1 MLNSYISK
9 TNRAKSI
16 NSFAKLSIYI
26 KKIRIEKRLEMIIYN
41 NKGRILILNF
51 KKEKKIWNNRI
62 YETSKEIYL
71 NYFSQEL
78 LMKYKK
84 IFLIGLNILKWTTF
98 SYHNY
103 FKIFLFFR
111 PSPIDF
117 RQVDHYSMHQKWI
130 VVHTG
135 QMSINRTKKTKQ
147 ATGHRP
153 KNKSHKYPIN
163 TKDSRPVEAKNLS
176 ACHCNLYTMD
186 LGENDMMDRLA
197 KSRRKTNQTAKTNTH
212 IKTKTSQHPPLSKHI

>member
-84 IFLIGLNILKWTTF
+84 IFLIGLNILK
-98 SYHNY
+98 
-103 FKIFLFFR
+103 
-111 PSPIDF
+111 
-117 RQVDHYSMHQKWI
+117 
-130 VVHTG
+130 
-135 QMSINRTKKTKQ
+135 
-147 ATGHRP
+147 
-153 KNKSHKYPIN
+153 
-163 TKDSRPVEAKNLS
+163 
-176 ACHCNLYTMD
+176 
-186 LGENDMMDRLA
+186 
-197 KSRRKTNQTAKTNTH
+197 
-212 IKTKTSQHPPLSKHI
+212 